1 MWFCL
6 EDRQKIWYDYGKAA
20 ELRSRVKT
28 QRNAGKAPEK
38 ESKRAAEKLPGSNCE
53 NAENIEKISLERFI
67 EKLWQKK

>member
-6 EDRQKIWYDYGKAA
+6 EDRRKIWYDYGKAA

-38 ESKRAAEKLPGSNCE
+38 ECKKRLKNFRGVTVRMQ
-53 NAENIEKISLERFI
+53 KI
-67 EKLWQKK
+67 